1 MPPILHWVLNSKLRD
16 MLVKEKKCIDIV
28 HFGTDYESSL
38 QLEFQDE
45 IRCFEYPMKHLV
57 ENFYATVIRKNL

>member
-1 MPPILHWVLNSKLRD
+1 